1 MTEMINN
8 IVIAINA
15 GSPCDA
21 LNLNV
26 LQYDI

>member
-8 IVIAINA
+8 IVNAINA

-21 LNLNV
+21 LNLKV